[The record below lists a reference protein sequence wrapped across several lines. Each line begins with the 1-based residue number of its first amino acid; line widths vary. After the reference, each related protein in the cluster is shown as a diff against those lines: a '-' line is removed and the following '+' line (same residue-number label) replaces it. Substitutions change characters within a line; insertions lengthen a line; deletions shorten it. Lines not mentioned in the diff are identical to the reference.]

1 MLQQRSIDVLR
12 AIVQEYIATK
22 EPVGS
27 KTLVDR
33 HDFGVSS
40 ATIRND
46 MALLEEENLI
56 AAPHTSSGR
65 VPTDKGYRLF
75 VDRLGEVKPL
85 SGAEK
90 TAIETLLLG
99 SNDLDEILS
108 NTVRVLSK
116 LTNQMAMVQYPTL
129 GKTTV
134 RNVEVLSITDTKV
147 LLLLVTDSGR
157 IEQHTI
163 ELGKS
168 YDQSLI
174 DEIRARLNAV
184 LSGKLLS
191 SVAALIDDFETSFSP
206 DKRQVVK
213 SILTGILDSVDANRT
228 EKLIVA
234 GTSNLARR
242 ESDFSGSITP
252 VLDALEEQ
260 VVLLRLISEMQA
272 EQHGVSLRIGSE
284 NKFEGL
290 SETSVLVTGYE
301 NQGNEVAK
309 LGVIG
314 PTRMDYSGNIAA
326 VRAVARYLTKILQN

>member
-1 MLQQRSIDVLR
+1 MQS
-12 AIVQEYIATK
+12 
-22 EPVGS
+22 P
-27 KTLVDR
+27 
-33 HDFGVSS
+33 
-40 ATIRND
+40 
-46 MALLEEENLI
+46 
-56 AAPHTSSGR
+56 P
-65 VPTDKGYRLF
+65 
-75 VDRLGEVKPL
+75 
-85 SGAEK
+85 
-90 TAIETLLLG
+90 LLLPPP
-99 SNDLDEILS
+99 EA
-108 NTVRVLSK
+108 RV
-116 LTNQMAMVQYPTL
+116 Q
-129 GKTTV
+129 
-134 RNVEVLSITDTKV
+134 RNLEVLSVTDTKV

-163 ELGKS
+163 ELGQK
-168 YDQSLI
+168 YDQALI
-174 DEIRARLNAV
+174 DEIRAKLNAV

-191 SVAALIDDFETSFSP
+191 SVQELITDFEDGFAP
-206 DKRQVVK
+206 EKRNVVQR
-213 SILTGILDSVDANRT
+213 ILAGIIDSVDANRT

-301 NQGNEVAK
+301 NQGSEVAK

-326 VRAVARYLTKILQN
+326 VRAVARYLTKILQG